1 MEQNRYQIFDKT
13 TLNKIKKFCNLN
25 KIDDID
31 EFIKKCFDAGFNIEK
46 YGLLGKT
53 LNVGEKDLKIDE
65 VQEKWLEK
73 EVIVEKRVEIPVE
86 VIKEVEKIVEVPVDR
101 IIEKEVYITDDE
113 QIKELSLKLEKL
125 KTELIQKDKQI
136 LDLIEKLKKP
146 SENDNEKMLQATLQ
160 KLRKENLENKE
171 KIKELIEINKNLENI
186 GQSKKNVVY
195 LRGSNLNDTL

>member
-73 EVIVEKRVEIPVE
+73 EV
-86 VIKEVEKIVEVPVDR
+86 
-101 IIEKEVYITDDE
+101 
-113 QIKELSLKLEKL
+113 
-125 KTELIQKDKQI
+125 
-136 LDLIEKLKKP
+136 
-146 SENDNEKMLQATLQ
+146 
-160 KLRKENLENKE
+160 
-171 KIKELIEINKNLENI
+171 
-186 GQSKKNVVY
+186 
-195 LRGSNLNDTL
+195 